1 MHLMKGQGFMEENNF
16 LFRIELND
24 SKTKLN
30 IIFDEKISELDLSK
44 PIQNEMESLFEQVM
58 DSIISKK
65 IN

>member
-1 MHLMKGQGFMEENNF
+1 MEENNF